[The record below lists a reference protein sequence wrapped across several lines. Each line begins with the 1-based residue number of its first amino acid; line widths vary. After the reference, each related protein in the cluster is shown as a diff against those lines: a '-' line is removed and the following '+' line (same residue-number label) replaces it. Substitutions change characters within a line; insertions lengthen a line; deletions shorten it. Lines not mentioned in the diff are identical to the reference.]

1 MTVAT
6 ATLAPKP
13 TRKAATPKR
22 RTRAKSTTTAP
33 TKGSVK
39 PMKEQT
45 SSSAKVIPIKDV
57 SSPVVIT
64 EYPLTKP
71 DVELLTTQVL
81 LQDFKNR
88 VAIHNYE
95 VQEAWRDYN
104 FVIDNYV
111 RPLHNNIVS
120 SVRTSARRVNGLI

>member
-45 SSSAKVIPIKDV
+45 SSNVIPIKDV

>member
-1 MTVAT
+1 
-6 ATLAPKP
+6 
-13 TRKAATPKR
+13 
-22 RTRAKSTTTAP
+22 
-33 TKGSVK
+33 
-39 PMKEQT
+39 MKEQT

-95 VQEAWRDYN
+95 VQEAWRDYKW
-104 FVIDNYV
+104 VVDNYV
-111 RPLHNNIVS
+111 RPLHSNIVNK
-120 SVRTSARRVNGLI
+120 VSALTREHMAV

>member
-13 TRKAATPKR
+13 ERKAATPKR
-22 RTRAKSTTTAP
+22 RTRAKSTTTA
-33 TKGSVK
+33 K